1 MKLQRIIYF
10 YFLVL
15 TLLIVGCKGPKEIV
29 PGVSLELANERK
41 ELLSEINYHLEF
53 DIPATKSDPIE
64 GSVSIEFNLKEGFD
78 DLAIDFKEQ
87 PSKIKK
93 VYGDKEID
101 YIFTNEHI
109 IIPKKHLKEGH
120 NSISIDFIAGDLSLN
135 RNDEFLYTL
144 FVPDRARTAFPCFDQ
159 PNLKG
164 RYHLTLKIPADW
176 KAMANGSLAE
186 QISNQSKSIY
196 KFSSSDAISTYVFS
210 FVVGKFDTLS
220 HTRNG
225 RTLTMLHR
233 ETDQTKVENNKEAI
247 FDLHFS
253 TLEWLEE
260 YTGIL
265 YPFEKFGFALIPSFQ
280 YGGMEHPGAILY
292 RSRSLFLEENATQ
305 NELLGRASL
314 IAHETAHMWFG
325 NLVTMDWFN
334 DVWLKE
340 VFANFMAAKIV
351 NPNFPEI
358 NHDLRF
364 LMAHY
369 PSAYGVDRT
378 MGANP
383 IQQELPNLKDAGT
396 VYGAII
402 YQKAPIVMRHLER
415 MAGKETFRNSL
426 RSYLEKFSYNNATWD
441 DLVNIIDEKSETNIK
456 SWSKNWVKESG
467 MPDMISFYVP
477 DDDKNIKK
485 LNLYQLNEK
494 RKTWPQDVKIW
505 LVHQDSTYD
514 LDISFS
520 KRITR
525 IDEARGLPG
534 PDYIIPNP
542 NGFSYGYFSY
552 PANTKA
558 YLLKEVGNL
567 EDPVLRGTVYVNLY
581 EAVLREDVE
590 PIEFLNTLINF
601 LPTEESILNTQYM
614 VGRLTTIYW
623 RFLTKFQQKEKAQA
637 LEKLM
642 LGLVEEK
649 TNPGEKALYFRAFV
663 NLATSDESIA
673 KMESLWNKNE
683 NIEGLPLFER
693 DYTLLAYEL
702 AVRDVGNNKEILNEQ
717 LERINNPDRKARMKF
732 IIPALSSDEG
742 ERDAFF
748 ESLKDPENREH
759 EPWVME
765 ALGYLHHPL
774 RAETSIKYI
783 RPSLEILEEIQ
794 QTGDIFFPKR
804 WLDNTLGGHNTIEA
818 SDLVRNFLY
827 RHHNYPKKLKEKILQ
842 SSDML
847 FRTSE
852 ILLLTQM

>member
-1 MKLQRIIYF
+1 MKLLRIFHCYF
-10 YFLVL
+10 TLL
-15 TLLIVGCKGPKEIV
+15 TLLIFSCNMPTEIA

-53 DIPATKSDPIE
+53 DIPSIKSDPIE
-64 GSVSIEFNLKEGFD
+64 ASVRIEFNLSEGFD

-93 VYGDKEID
+93 VYRDKEID

-109 IIPKKHLKEGH
+109 IIPKEYLKVGH
-120 NSISIDFIAGDLSLN
+120 NSISMDFIAGDLSLN

-164 RYHLTLKIPADW
+164 RYHLTLKIPEDW

-186 QISNQSKSIY
+186 KISNQGKSFY
-196 KFSSSDAISTYVFS
+196 KFSPIDAVSTYVFS
-210 FVVGKFDTLS
+210 FVAGKFDTLS
-220 HTRNG
+220 HTRDG

-233 ETDQTKVENNKEAI
+233 ETDQSKVANNKEAI

-253 TLEWLEE
+253 ALEWLEE
-260 YTGIL
+260 YTGIP

-305 NELLGRASL
+305 NELLSRASL

-340 VFANFMAAKIV
+340 VFANFMAAKMV

-378 MGANP
+378 RGANP

-402 YQKAPIVMRHLER
+402 YRKAPIVMRHLER
-415 MAGKETFRNSL
+415 IVGEKSFRNSL
-426 RSYLEKFSYNNATWD
+426 RTYLEEFSYNNATWD

-456 SWSKNWVKESG
+456 SWSQIWVKEPG
-467 MPDMISFYVP
+467 MPDMISFYIP
-477 DDDKNIKK
+477 DENKNIKR
-485 LNLYQLNEK
+485 LNLYQRNER
-494 RKTWPQDVKIW
+494 RKPWPQDVKLW
-505 LVHQDSTYD
+505 LVHQDSTYN
-514 LDISFS
+514 LDISL
-520 KRITR
+520 KENATNIKK
-525 IDEARGLPG
+525 ARGLPG

-542 NGFSYGYFSY
+542 NGFSYGYFAY
-552 PANTKA
+552 PQNTKA
-558 YLLKEVGNL
+558 YLLKEVGIL
-567 EDPVLRGTVYVNLY
+567 EDAVLRGTVYVNLY

-590 PIEFLNTLINF
+590 PIEFLNTLISF
-601 LPTEESILNTQYM
+601 LPTEGSILNTQYM
-614 VGRLTTIYW
+614 VGRLTAIYW
-623 RFLTKFQQKEKAQA
+623 RFLTKIQQKEKAQE
-637 LEKLM
+637 LESLL
-642 LGLVEEK
+642 LGLTEEK
-649 TNPGEKALYFRAFV
+649 TNPGEKSIYFRAFV
-663 NLATSDESIA
+663 NLATSYESIT
-673 KMESLWNKNE
+673 KMESLWSKNE

-702 AVRDVGNNKEILNEQ
+702 AVRDVENSKKILNEQ
-717 LERINNPDRKARMKF
+717 LERINNADRKARMKF
-732 IIPALSSDEG
+732 IIPALSSDEA
-742 ERDAFF
+742 ER
-748 ESLKDPENREH
+748 P
-759 EPWVME
+759 
-765 ALGYLHHPL
+765 
-774 RAETSIKYI
+774 
-783 RPSLEILEEIQ
+783 
-794 QTGDIFFPKR
+794 
-804 WLDNTLGGHNTIEA
+804 
-818 SDLVRNFLY
+818 
-827 RHHNYPKKLKEKILQ
+827 
-842 SSDML
+842 
-847 FRTSE
+847 
-852 ILLLTQM
+852 